1 MICSI
6 EVESPPGVSSR
17 STNAAACWRSAA
29 CSCDTTQ
36 SAETGLISAE
46 SVATR
51 TTGWWF
57 GEAAGAAVA
66 VQSAANEAARALQQ
80 SSLPIT

>member
-1 MICSI
+1 MSSCS
-6 EVESPPGVSSR
+6 
-17 STNAAACWRSAA
+17 TKAAACWSSAA
-29 CSCDTTQ
+29 CSWETTQ
-36 SAETGLISAE
+36 SADTGLISAE

-66 VQSAANEAARALQQ
+66 IQDAASEAARALQQ